1 VASLALLIHVRPVNS
16 DYVRL
21 TSTSPHVLHQCAARI
36 VNGGHDGD
44 PLLSPHQV
52 PRGSVQAHI
61 PPPWRFV
68 DNGDYPLSKSPV
80 AQLVSIF
87 PRRGERRLRDRLAW
101 LIDVLELDHSI
112 QAGHFG
118 STHPTKPLYILYP
131 QLVYTTSEGAPTTK
145 RLIDLDDD
153 LLAAAQR
160 ELHTTGVS
168 DTVRIALEQVA
179 AQSARAR
186 QIEWLEQG
194 GLESMA
200 DSDER
205 REVWR

>member
-1 VASLALLIHVRPVNS
+1 MCTVLVGTGRATGVASLALLIHVRPVNS

-80 AQLVSIF
+80 AQPVSIF
-87 PRRGERRLRDRLAW
+87 PRRAGRRRRDRLAW
-101 LIDVLELDHSI
+101 LIDVLELGHSI
-112 QAGHFG
+112 QASHFG
-118 STHPTKPLYILYP
+118 EYISETT
-131 QLVYTTSEGAPTTK
+131 VYT
-145 RLIDLDDD
+145 
-153 LLAAAQR
+153 
-160 ELHTTGVS
+160 
-168 DTVRIALEQVA
+168 VA
-179 AQSARAR
+179 AIS
-186 QIEWLEQG
+186 IYYI
-194 GLESMA
+194 
-200 DSDER
+200 
-205 REVWR
+205 